1 VGLISIMAYSKILN
15 ENEIL
20 SFVNRFI
27 PTVSQKIFL
36 SSDESLIDLGVSV
49 HGILVS
55 LGGTRSLTRHQHRA
69 ADRRKRELLH
79 GQHVQARQALRQHH
93 DAG

>member
-1 VGLISIMAYSKILN
+1 MTQTTGSVELAYAVGLISIMAYSKILN

-27 PTVSQKIFL
+27 PMVSQKIFL

-49 HGILVS
+49 YGILVS
-55 LGGTRSLTRHQHRA
+55 LGGSRL
-69 ADRRKRELLH
+69 
-79 GQHVQARQALRQHH
+79 
-93 DAG
+93 